1 MSELAL
7 RLARLRGQAGLSQ
20 AKPSSRGDVP
30 VDHALRESLRRLTG
44 LRDRAI
50 GRIERGSRD
59 VPGDEIAPGLRYLER
74 RHVVSAVPEDFDLR
88 FARMDGAR
96 RDDVLAFD
104 TETTGLAGGTGTRAF
119 MIGAAHWQGDEL
131 CVRQLYL
138 TAMSGEAAML
148 RTFAEWIEPR
158 TVLLSYNGKSYD
170 VPLLATRYRLARM
183 ANPLSGLLH
192 VDLLH
197 PMRRRYRQVWE
208 NCRLA
213 TAERKLLD
221 VLREDDLPG
230 AEAPR
235 AWLSYLRGGAS
246 TNLKRVAEH
255 NRQDLLSLAGLLV
268 TAHGWS
274 AEHGL
279 HADDGTMPRL
289 QEYTM
294 AEREKP
300 KRNSGYPETNPRPR
314 PADGSKVP
322 GTGSPHEHQNMPKDK
337 PGKR

>member
-7 RLARLRGQAGLSQ
+7 RLARLRDQAGLPQTRSSSSLP
-20 AKPSSRGDVP
+20 APKSAPSPMALPSSSSNAP
-30 VDHALRESLRRLTG
+30 VDHSLRESLRRLAG

-50 GRIERGSRD
+50 GRVERGSRD

-74 RHVVSAVPEDFDLR
+74 RHAATTVPEDFDLQ
-88 FARMDGAR
+88 FARMDAAR

-148 RTFAEWIEPR
+148 DTFAQWIQPR

-170 VPLLATRYRLARM
+170 APLLATRYRLARM

-192 VDLLH
+192 VDMLH
-197 PMRRRYRQVWE
+197 PMRRRYRHVWE

-213 TAERKLLD
+213 TAERKLLE

-274 AEHGL
+274 GEHGL
-279 HADDGTMPRL
+279 HAGGGTMPVP
-289 QEYTM
+289 QESSHGRARKTQ
-294 AEREKP
+294 
-300 KRNSGYPETNPRPR
+300 T
-314 PADGSKVP
+314 
-322 GTGSPHEHQNMPKDK
+322 
-337 PGKR
+337 